1 MTPKK
6 GFKVGLLVSG
16 ILALLI
22 LVGILIVG
30 LSSYEGHC
38 ISFEPPERPCN
49 ILEFLVPYLLLLI
62 VYSIIGR
69 PILAVSVFVIILT
82 PPVIGYLI
90 GKTKSR
96 AEFAK

>member
-6 GFKVGLLVSG
+6 GFTIGLFVSG
-16 ILALLI
+16 ILVFLI

-49 ILEFLVPYLLLLI
+49 VIEFLIPYLLLLI
-62 VYSIIGR
+62 VYSIIEK
-69 PILAVSVFVIILT
+69 PILFLILLILILM

-90 GKTKSR
+90 GKRKSSVGL
-96 AEFAK
+96 EE